1 MRRLWP
7 LATLALLQA
16 CSNCGGAPTEAPSRY
31 LAKTAE
37 MAVEIPDLAALATR
51 KAAIVAKLEGVA
63 TKEQV
68 DLAVLELKRTL
79 TFDPTTVEG
88 LEAAGL
94 PKKGAVAVEVI
105 DSGRGA
111 LWVVPVG
118 NKEKLQATLD
128 ELVKS
133 RMRAEE
139 TKEEAVEGGKVKVH
153 YGTFG
158 PEKVVVGAHAF
169 VSGFVLVGVGPKALD
184 SVKGA
189 LARKKEDSL
198 LLHPEY
204 APLVASLGEPMV
216 RALVPSGKETAA
228 KLAAAMDLPT
238 DGLAASVTSVGWALA
253 LDDKALA
260 VNLRMRFDEAGKK
273 TIATILAPKGEA
285 PAGVRAV
292 YSPDAVFT
300 LAATGDVDALIK
312 TLAPPG
318 SPTAAE
324 LDTAFARLKEE
335 LGVDMREQLAALT
348 GHLAVAVGLADI
360 KMIANIRELMMN
372 PARAM
377 WSTASTG
384 MKAGADKAMLFGSAA
399 DPQLAARGLQR
410 TTRKVGERDVAV
422 LAMTTPM
429 EGQDP
434 VLMEMWS
441 SGAAWSVSNA
451 AARTAVMI
459 ADEAKPHKDPLDG
472 KPGLALTVQ
481 VLPVTK
487 ALRTLDIDALAG
499 GGAEAMLV
507 KGFLTKA
514 LTILDRLERL
524 EVRGEPTTDGLGA
537 TARLVF
543 ATGAAPAGAAK

>member
-184 SVKGA
+184 SVTQKVVDE
-189 LARKKEDSL
+189 LES
-198 LLHPEY
+198 
-204 APLVASLGEPMV
+204 
-216 RALVPSGKETAA
+216 
-228 KLAAAMDLPT
+228 LAANKVT
-238 DGLAASVTSVGWALA
+238 DPLRIAQ
-253 LDDKALA
+253 A
-260 VNLRMRFDEAGKK
+260 VRRTIGK
-273 TIATILAPKGEA
+273 
-285 PAGVRAV
+285 
-292 YSPDAVFT
+292 
-300 LAATGDVDALIK
+300 
-312 TLAPPG
+312 
-318 SPTAAE
+318 
-324 LDTAFARLKEE
+324 
-335 LGVDMREQLAALT
+335 
-348 GHLAVAVGLADI
+348 
-360 KMIANIRELMMN
+360 
-372 PARAM
+372 
-377 WSTASTG
+377 W
-384 MKAGADKAMLFGSAA
+384 
-399 DPQLAARGLQR
+399 
-410 TTRKVGERDVAV
+410 VGEVYRRQPMIVPTV
-422 LAMTTPM
+422 L
-429 EGQDP
+429 E
-434 VLMEMWS
+434 
-441 SGAAWSVSNA
+441 
-451 AARTAVMI
+451 I
-459 ADEAKPHKDPLDG
+459 
-472 KPGLALTVQ
+472 
-481 VLPVTK
+481 
-487 ALRTLDIDALAG
+487 
-499 GGAEAMLV
+499 
-507 KGFLTKA
+507 
-514 LTILDRLERL
+514 
-524 EVRGEPTTDGLGA
+524 
-537 TARLVF
+537 
-543 ATGAAPAGAAK
+543 